1 MDPLFEDDSMVDVT
15 QDEDQV
21 QDSFSE
27 EINSGDQSLFETCHF
42 NGETVDLPT
51 EVCGNLGLFLEMLS
65 PDLLSQHLSPKE
77 IEHLQSYLP
86 EFESNTNTERQT
98 TWNMLFSK
106 QNFKFGN
113 PVETCGHQLVSGC
126 WNPEIAQT
134 KKLFLKAQR
143 KNVKREQRNYYF
155 NLVQNVIVSR
165 QQLIETAA
173 HLPPGQPARM
183 PATSRS
189 SKPVTGSKTNALVLE
204 ERVRKRYFDE
214 LNAIDAYSSEDEN
227 YPEGPL
233 ASLSKKQRRHLAS
246 IQASLCSDMK
256 PIYST
261 LTQSIY
267 NQSVTIDNK
276 LDKGDDESS
285 RNKIACLNDAKKGM
299 EIRRLVEPV
308 LDVLSRVSGS
318 KNLYDINEETYKS
331 IVNRHITLRRDGKP
345 TPELELK
352 DIRLE
357 DIAGRVR
364 LSGLSK
370 RAPTK
375 FLELTQEKMK
385 ELVSESSSSDDFESE
400 VETAR
405 KPKSKKP
412 VATKQIKTTPQI
424 KAVVETGEVPITKE
438 LPCDIKTEPI
448 EPDQPPPCLTQDTHP
463 SFFALLR
470 EILISNDGFFTQ
482 KQIID
487 ALVNWSTS
495 PISPLNEWYSQL
507 MIVHQRASGW
517 SALVQSALEFLIDQS
532 FTRSVSKQGKLT
544 YSWIGQGKD
553 SDALLQDLSSIWI
566 QQQENTTDIKVG
578 CADTTDLEGPSELN
592 DSILS
597 SPQDAA
603 IVLGPGL
610 DLGEETSD
618 VGSSL
623 FDSAD
628 IVHPPRSVTS
638 WLVRPSSTEERALYQ
653 EQERQRYIQPHK
665 AFTFRHHGYESIV
678 GPVKGVY
685 SPAQG
690 VGQPGSKVRGH
701 NLMVPDRPACVT
713 LLSLVRDAAAR
724 LPNGEGTRADICEL
738 MKDSQYLSTGAEASL
753 HSVVSGALDRLH
765 YEADP
770 CVKYDSGR
778 KVWIYLHRHRSEA
791 EFEQLHKQHQG
802 MPSRAKKPRSEHR
815 RSSGVGTSPVANKT
829 TKTTAPVPVT
839 STVQSSTTPAEP
851 QVSVLAPNI
860 TPIVKTVPKLS
871 TTAGVVTVKQEP
883 SGKSPAITVV
893 ATSPSVTTTSSAAT
907 IQTFQITTS
916 TGIQTIRVAAPSS
929 LPTALLARTLQLS
942 AQQQSNIQSQKASG
956 SPTIVNGTTGIK
968 QVILSPPSSL
978 SRSNATTLLANSRP
992 GVASSGL
999 SLPTSSASS
1008 IIRLNIPVSGTVG
1021 GGVQVSGST
1030 RTRLPVNPVRLTGRP
1045 TVAATTT
1052 SSIGAPVQT
1061 FLIRPPTPSSTN
1073 PPTSTAPRL
1082 VMVNN
1087 KLINLSS
1094 TPVTIPNRTLRPNVG
1109 VAATAVRKTLPS
1121 SPSSGAAR
1129 PVLARVVG
1137 TPGAQHHQ
1145 QVITLENLLSLTN
1158 HQKSGSKS
1166 GVVQLP
1172 LSAIAGLNVA
1182 TSSSTTTSS
1191 SASSSSASTSN
1202 QPTTVLLQNVKG
1214 AQSIL
1219 LPAGFQGGTINIRG
1233 VRLANM
1239 SQSTSQPKQA
1249 FVARL
1254 VTPPQQQQQPPPPKN
1269 S

>member
-1 MDPLFEDDSMVDVT
+1 
-15 QDEDQV
+15 
-21 QDSFSE
+21 
-27 EINSGDQSLFETCHF
+27 
-42 NGETVDLPT
+42 
-51 EVCGNLGLFLEMLS
+51 MLS
-65 PDLLSQHLSPKE
+65 PDLLAELLDE
-77 IEHLQSYLP
+77 DDIEHLESYLP
-86 EFESNTNTERQT
+86 EFETDRKSERRK

-113 PVETCGHQLVSGC
+113 PIETYGRQLASGC
-126 WNPEIAQT
+126 WNREIAQT
-134 KKLFLKAQR
+134 KKLFLKAER
-143 KNVKREQRNYYF
+143 KNAKREQRNYYF

-165 QQLIETAA
+165 QQLIETAT
-173 HLPPGQPARM
+173 HLPPGQPVRM
-183 PATSRS
+183 SASSRLL
-189 SKPVTGSKTNALVLE
+189 SKPSMGSKTNALVTE

-214 LNAIDAYSSEDEN
+214 LNALDAYSSDDEN
-227 YPEGPL
+227 YPEGPP
-233 ASLSKKQRRHLAS
+233 ASISKKQRRHLSS
-246 IQASLCSDMK
+246 IQSSLSSDIK
-256 PIYST
+256 PIQST
-261 LTQSIY
+261 LTHSIY
-267 NQSVTIDNK
+267 NQLVTIENK
-276 LDKGDDESS
+276 GDKGDDES
-285 RNKIACLNDAKKGM
+285 IFKK
-299 EIRRLVEPV
+299 RLMEPV

-318 KNLYDINEETYKS
+318 KNLYDINEEIYKS
-331 IVNRHITLRRDGKP
+331 IVSRHLASRREGKASA
-345 TPELELK
+345 EFDLK
-352 DIRLE
+352 DIRFE

-364 LSGLSK
+364 TSVLNKRSPPSKMFELS
-370 RAPTK
+370 T
-375 FLELTQEKMK
+375 EKIK
-385 ELVSESSSSDDFESE
+385 ELVSDSSSSDDFESE
-400 VETAR
+400 VETTK
-405 KPKSKKP
+405 KPKIKKS
-412 VATKQIKTTPQI
+412 ASIKPT
-424 KAVVETGEVPITKE
+424 KAVPLKAPVTDTTDVPVTNE
-438 LPCDIKTEPI
+438 LPCDVKKDPTES
-448 EPDQPPPCLTQDTHP
+448 DQAPCLTQDTHP
-463 SFFALLR
+463 SFFTLLR
-470 EILISNDGFFTQ
+470 EILVSKDSSFTQ
-482 KQIID
+482 KQIVD
-487 ALVNWSTS
+487 ALVTWSSS

-507 MIVHQRASGW
+507 MIVHQRTSGW
-517 SALVQSALEFLIDQS
+517 ASLIQSSLDFLIEQGL
-532 FTRSVSKQGKLT
+532 TGTVSKQGKVT
-544 YSWIGQGKD
+544 YSWIGHGKD
-553 SDALLQDLSSIWI
+553 SDALLQDLSSIWV
-566 QQQENTTDIKVG
+566 QQQENTIDSKLECV
-578 CADTTDLEGPSELN
+578 DTTDLEGPSELN
-592 DSILS
+592 DSLLS
-597 SPQDAA
+597 SPQDTA
-603 IVLGPGL
+603 IALGSGL
-610 DLGEETSD
+610 DLADETSD

-623 FDSAD
+623 FDSGD

-638 WLVRPSSTEERALYQ
+638 WLVRPSSAEERALYQ

-778 KVWIYLHRHRSEA
+778 KVWIYLHRHRSET

-802 MPSRAKKPRSEHR
+802 MPSRAKKPRSEQR
-815 RSSGVGTSPVANKT
+815 RASGIGTSPVANKT

-839 STVQSSTTPAEP
+839 STAQSSTTPAEP

-942 AQQQSNIQSQKASG
+942 AQQQSNVQGQKASG
-956 SPTIVNGTTGIK
+956 SPTVVNGTTGIK

-1145 QVITLENLLSLTN
+1145 QVITLENL
-1158 HQKSGSKS
+1158 
-1166 GVVQLP
+1166 P
-1172 LSAIAGLNVA
+1172 
-1182 TSSSTTTSS
+1182 
-1191 SASSSSASTSN
+1191 
-1202 QPTTVLLQNVKG
+1202 
-1214 AQSIL
+1214 
-1219 LPAGFQGGTINIRG
+1219 
-1233 VRLANM
+1233 
-1239 SQSTSQPKQA
+1239 
-1249 FVARL
+1249 
-1254 VTPPQQQQQPPPPKN
+1254 
-1269 S
+1269 